1 MAERDVVCWNYI
13 ISGLAIHSLSRQA
26 FDFFTKMRE
35 KGFMPIESS
44 YASRINSSARL
55 SSGPQ
60 GRQIHAQ
67 VVKDS
72 YDQNVYVG
80 SVLIDMCA
88 KWGNMDGAH
97 LSFDCM
103 MTKYIVAWNE
113 MIQAY
118 AQNGFGEKA
127 VNIKSDAYIVSAW

>member
-97 LSFDCM
+97 LSFDCLL
-103 MTKYIVAWNE
+103 IPFA
-113 MIQAY
+113 
-118 AQNGFGEKA
+118 
-127 VNIKSDAYIVSAW
+127 